1 VHRGFLAS
9 FNDVVQPTASGRY
22 DALRE
27 ARDELMGQGVLPARW
42 VRGSWQVTT
51 FGSCK
56 LYGPL
61 LKLQDGCLA

>member
-27 ARDELMGQGVLPARW
+27 ARDELMGKGVLPARW
-42 VRGSWQVTT
+42 AGGVGQ
-51 FGSCK
+51 
-56 LYGPL
+56 L
-61 LKLQDGCLA
+61 